1 MNKSTNIFSVTGET
15 IISGKSTTTNNEG
28 TTQDIPFK
36 ATANVLKYVKSED
49 KEVLDTLNAI
59 HKTFVKNNTKQKPA
73 TVNPFNSLLIE
84 MQDIK
89 LTYLQKLVDLSEK
102 EWSINNNSIKQ
113 TYELIKTTNDIL
125 MCNILGFLQN
135 LATKQLQIQ
144 LPKEFY
150 TKIDTVTNIQNN
162 TKEPKEV
169 REVRIADKTD
179 ISSIIN
185 SLASVLETGS
195 DKNAKRFDIKNVKVL
210 SKALSAIQSTLSEF
224 ASGLNDINADSSSI
238 QSLTSLLSWVSE
250 VLGETKTTQRKKFFI
265 FGDTISVEHATFTEK
280 SVKRFDKAFTKLVD
294 VFKANLGKLN
304 NIEIDSE
311 KVRELSELSELF
323 ESASSVFKYIDESSV
338 KQAFKAKLY
347 TIMLGMVTKK
357 MNKIFDDVTKAKV
370 NTKKINNFVEYSDKL
385 VEVVNNLISANTSI
399 KSTIASVLGYKT
411 ITSSLLGTYAAIS
424 EKTFEYK
431 KIEAFVS
438 NTSLLSAV
446 YSRISQL
453 KANIL
458 MPTVF
463 AKITD
468 VISETFEKIQKIDI
482 KDNVVKKFIS
492 TTDSLLNLYNKL
504 IKIKLNLF
512 KPEALDWMISGM
524 QKTISNAI
532 SAIRNQKFEQTVVDA
547 YDKEVTRIF
556 KMYEKLLNYNITL
569 PEVLWRFS
577 GINAF
582 TSSVKD
588 VFTKIRSVNIDV
600 KQNALFISEFKNI
613 ITEYQRISNRKI
625 SNKKLAFIS
634 FVIGRFTE
642 KSLETLELI
651 SKSRP
656 DRKPIETFTENIRF
670 LATEYEN
677 ISEAKISSRKL
688 FALSG
693 VLNLFTWSMIH
704 VLKNIDKNINVST
717 VSNVSKYTT
726 SVLQLSDLY
735 EYVSLAKISYK
746 ALGKFMLN
754 TSAFTWAVLQNL
766 NQINDN
772 NDNGAKSKSI
782 ITYTTSVSQLS
793 DLYEYVSLQKISYKA
808 LTAFSLTVGLFTSR
822 MLKVLS
828 SIKASNQDEKSTT
841 VFVNNV
847 SKLTSLISQIPA
859 KSGRRMTGF
868 ATGLST
874 LVLAVSL
881 TKSTS
886 ISTKFISSLSKFLDT
901 VDSKRIKS
909 SASGMKQ
916 LAGGVAMLGLALTA
930 FAALSPAIMVGA
942 LALKATSFII
952 STVTSKKQTKNLA
965 LFTASLAMFGVAIW
979 AFGEVVTGESMLK
992 TVGGLV
998 ILYGALQLF
1007 GGNGFKFGKWNIKP
1021 TRKGVW
1027 KEVAGAAAAIAT
1039 LGLAIHYGWSQV
1051 SAEEAAAAAAGIGG
1065 IGLAMR
1071 YWDTLVKG
1079 GGAKMGPQIA
1089 LASVGIGALGLS
1101 MKAWRGVSISD
1112 VGAAILGVG
1121 GIGLAM
1127 NLWNVGNPKVML
1139 TMAAVGLG
1147 VGAIGL
1153 GMQAWKSV
1161 DASTIGAAIL
1171 GVGGMAIPTMLLGTI
1186 GTSALLGAGSMVVI
1200 GAGVAAIGF
1209 GMKQFE
1215 NVSGEQMLKTGLF
1228 ITTLAAEAAL
1238 LGAIAPVAL
1247 AGAAVFPIL
1256 GSGIALIGLGLSKA
1270 SNAKP
1275 ETVDTVS
1282 YAIKT
1287 IATTFGGN
1295 LWAIL
1300 KAVPA
1305 SAAFIPV
1312 ASAALLIAPLLKT
1325 LGSTK
1330 IDNANLLSNIDSI
1343 DLFVERITGVLDKN
1357 KKKLKSAF
1365 VGSFA
1370 LLNLGNMLSTLAT
1383 GIQSIANLQFPEY
1396 EVRNGKAVLKS
1407 VRAFTKKDFDNVGTG
1422 IASIID
1428 SLAGPLE
1435 AVGSKKDTFKIA
1447 GKEYTNPF
1455 GNKVKSGID
1464 ALSKIGNILSPI
1476 ADGIKTLGID
1486 YNRPE
1491 LFDSFGNGIASV
1503 LNAISK
1509 PLEAIGVNTP
1519 TVTIMGMTVTNP
1531 FGSNDVKKG
1540 IEAMSGIGE
1549 ILAPINEALKMFIPK
1564 NDKDK
1569 ERIEKGVDLFSS
1581 NILNIINTIAEPFE
1595 AIGKGTPTIDLFGMV
1610 ITNPFGSND
1619 VKKGIKAMSGLNAVF
1634 EPVFGALD
1642 KFVSDDSGY
1651 TREHSFMDKIGRFKT
1666 AFPEIINTISESV
1679 INASKL
1685 DDLDFDLNW
1694 FSNGTATITSGI
1706 NKLFDVGTDKF
1717 NFYKSTYV
1725 QTITS
1730 LLTFEK
1736 YSKQLD
1742 DVDIDLKWFEKAIL
1756 RISSGISKYTAINDI
1771 DLFNSKFKTSVEQ
1784 ILFVQ
1789 EKLSESKRL
1798 NGFEWIGDLSSK
1810 LTAIDVAKLI
1820 KFDKHLNSLYN
1831 VIGDD
1836 IKLQK
1841 ANKQLKI
1848 TNTQM
1853 TSIRKS
1859 LNGMNLQALIHFD
1872 HAITKLAEIARN
1884 QSIAALVEAIE
1895 NLVKEIANVSH
1906 NQEIAN
1912 TNTSNF
1918 FNQLAPVAQQN
1929 ATPLAPVAPQVVNNT
1944 EVEEEKKPEPQTI
1957 TSDDIYNAIV
1967 QALRSVGLTPEKMA
1981 AYMR

>member
-15 IISGKSTTTNNEG
+15 IISGKSTTTNSEG

-59 HKTFVKNNTKQKPA
+59 HKTFVKNNKKQKPV

-89 LTYLQKLVDLSEK
+89 LKYLQKLVDLSEK

-125 MCNILGFLQN
+125 MYNILGFLQN
-135 LATKQLQIQ
+135 LATKQLQVQ

-150 TKIDTVTNIQNN
+150 TKIDTITNIQSAEA
-162 TKEPKEV
+162 T
-169 REVRIADKTD
+169 RGQEVRIADKTD

-224 ASGLNDINADSSSI
+224 ATGLNDINADSSSI
-238 QSLTSLLSWVSE
+238 QSLTSLLSWVSG
-250 VLGETKTTQRKKFFI
+250 VLEETKTTQRKKFFL

-280 SVKRFDKAFTKLVD
+280 SVKRFDKAFTKLLD
-294 VFKANLGKLN
+294 VFKDNLGKLN
-304 NIEIDSE
+304 NLEIDSE
-311 KVRELSELSELF
+311 KVKELSELF

-357 MNKIFDDVTKAKV
+357 MNKIFNEVTKANV
-370 NTKKINNFVEYSDKL
+370 DSEKIDNFVVYSDKL

-399 KSTIASVLGYKT
+399 KNTIASVLGYKT
-411 ITSSLLGTYAAIS
+411 ITSSLLSTYAAIS

-446 YSRISQL
+446 YSRVSQL

-504 IKIKLNLF
+504 INIKLNLF

-532 SAIRNQKFEQTVVDA
+532 SAIQKQKFERAVVDV
-547 YDKEVTRIF
+547 YDKEVSHIF

-569 PEVLWRFS
+569 PEVIWRFS
-577 GINAF
+577 GINTF
-582 TSSVKD
+582 TKSVKG
-588 VFTKIRSVNIDV
+588 VFTKIRKANIDV
-600 KQNALFISEFKNI
+600 KQNALFISEFKNV

-642 KSLETLELI
+642 KSLETLKMI
-651 SKSRP
+651 SESKPQRN
-656 DRKPIETFTENIRF
+656 PIETFTGNIRF

-677 ISEAKISSRKL
+677 ISEAKISSLKL
-688 FALSG
+688 FKLSG

-704 VLKNIDKNINVST
+704 VLKKIDKSKNINVS
-717 VSNVSKYTT
+717 K
-726 SVLQLSDLY
+726 
-735 EYVSLAKISYK
+735 
-746 ALGKFMLN
+746 
-754 TSAFTWAVLQNL
+754 
-766 NQINDN
+766 
-772 NDNGAKSKSI
+772 
-782 ITYTTSVSQLS
+782 YTTSVSQLS
-793 DLYEYVSLQKISYKA
+793 DLYEYVSLAKVSYKALGKFTLATSAFTWAVLSTLNQINDNKTKSKSITTYTTAVSQLSDLYEYISLQKISYKA

-822 MLKVLS
+822 ILKVLS
-828 SIKASNQDEKSTT
+828 SIKASNQDEKSTI

-847 SKLTSLISQIPA
+847 SKLISLVDKIPA

-868 ATGLST
+868 ATGLSA

-881 TKSTS
+881 TKAAS
-886 ISTKFISSLSKFLDT
+886 IDTKFISSLSKFLDT

-930 FAALSPAIMVGA
+930 FAALSPAILVGA

-952 STVTSKKQTKNLA
+952 GTVTSKKQTKNLA

-1021 TRKGVW
+1021 TRKGIW

-1071 YWDTLVKG
+1071 YWDTLVGG

-1127 NLWNVGNPKVML
+1127 NLWRVGNPKVGL

-1153 GMQAWKSV
+1153 GMQAWKGV
-1161 DASTIGAAIL
+1161 DASTATTAVL
-1171 GVGGMAIPTMLLGTI
+1171 GITGMAIPTMLLGTI
-1186 GTSALLGAGSMVVI
+1186 GTSALLGASSMVVI

-1247 AGAAVFPIL
+1247 AGAAIFPIL
-1256 GSGIALIGLGLSKA
+1256 GSGIALIGLGLS
-1270 SNAKP
+1270 NVYNTKP

-1312 ASAALLIAPLLKT
+1312 AGAALLIAPLLKT

-1343 DLFVERITGVLDKN
+1343 DLFVERITDVLDRN

-1370 LLNLGNMLSTLAT
+1370 LLNLGNMLTKLAT

-1476 ADGIKTLGID
+1476 ADGIKTLGVD
-1486 YNRPE
+1486 YNKPE
-1491 LFDSFGNGIASV
+1491 LFDSFGNGIASI

-1509 PLEAIGVNTP
+1509 PLEAIGANTP

-1540 IEAMSGIGE
+1540 IKAMSGIGE
-1549 ILAPINEALKMFIPK
+1549 ILAPINDALKMFIPK

-1569 ERIEKGVDLFSS
+1569 EQIENGLAIFSK
-1581 NILNIINTIAEPFE
+1581 NILNIINAIAEPFKE
-1595 AIGKGTPTIDLFGMV
+1595 IGKGTPTIDLFGITV
-1610 ITNPFGSND
+1610 TNPFGSND

-1642 KFVSDDSGY
+1642 KFVSDDSGN
-1651 TREHSFMDKIGRFKT
+1651 SFMDKIGRFKT

-1679 INASKL
+1679 TNASKL
-1685 DDLDFDLNW
+1685 DDLDFDLGW
-1694 FSNGTATITSGI
+1694 FSKVCDKLTSGI
-1706 NKLFDVGTDKF
+1706 NKLFDVGKDKF
-1717 NFYKSTYV
+1717 EFYKTTYV

-1730 LLTFEK
+1730 LLTFQK

-1742 DVDIDLKWFEKAIL
+1742 DVDIDLKWFEKAIS
-1756 RISSGISKYTAINDI
+1756 RISLGISKYTAINDI
-1771 DLFNSKFKTSVEQ
+1771 DLFNSKFKTSIEQ

-1798 NGFEWIGDLSSK
+1798 KGSFEWIGDLSSK

-1929 ATPLAPVAPQVVNNT
+1929 ATPLAPVAPQVVNNNK
-1944 EVEEEKKPEPQTI
+1944 VEEEKKPEPQTI

>member
-15 IISGKSTTTNNEG
+15 IISGKSTTTNSEG

-125 MCNILGFLQN
+125 MYNILGFLEN
-135 LATKQLQIQ
+135 LATKQLQVQ

-150 TKIDTVTNIQNN
+150 TKIDTITNIQTDNR
-162 TKEPKEV
+162 EV

-195 DKNAKRFDIKNVKVL
+195 DKNAKRFDIKNVKML

-224 ASGLNDINADSSSI
+224 ATGLNDINADSSSI

-250 VLGETKTTQRKKFFI
+250 VLGETKTTQRKKFFL

-280 SVKRFDKAFTKLVD
+280 SVKRFDKAFTKLLD
-294 VFKANLGKLN
+294 VFKDNLGKLN
-304 NIEIDSE
+304 NLEIDSE
-311 KVRELSELSELF
+311 KVRELSELF

-338 KQAFKAKLY
+338 KQALKAKLY

-357 MNKIFDDVTKAKV
+357 MNKIFNDVTKANV
-370 NTKKINNFVEYSDKL
+370 DSGKINNFVEYLDKL

-446 YSRISQL
+446 YSRVSQL

-532 SAIRNQKFEQTVVDA
+532 SAIQKQKFERAVVDV
-547 YDKEVTRIF
+547 YDKEVSHIF

-582 TSSVKD
+582 TKSVKD
-588 VFTKIRSVNIDV
+588 VFTKIRKANIDV
-600 KQNALFISEFKNI
+600 KQNALFISEFKNV

-677 ISEAKISSRKL
+677 ISEAKISSLKL
-688 FALSG
+688 FKLSG

-704 VLKNIDKNINVST
+704 VLKKIDKIYKSKNINVS
-717 VSNVSKYTT
+717 KYTI
-726 SVLQLSDLY
+726 SVSQLSDLY
-735 EYVSLAKISYK
+735 EYVSLSKISYK
-746 ALGKFMLN
+746 ALGKFTLA
-754 TSAFTWAVLQNL
+754 TSAFTWAVLSTL

-772 NDNGAKSKSI
+772 KAKSKSI

-793 DLYEYVSLQKISYKA
+793 DLYEYISLQKISYKA

-828 SIKASNQDEKSTT
+828 SIKASNQEEKSTT

-847 SKLTSLISQIPA
+847 SKLISLVDKIPA

-881 TKSTS
+881 TKTTS
-886 ISTKFISSLSKFLDT
+886 IGTKFISSLSKFLDT

-930 FAALSPAIMVGA
+930 FAALSPAILVGA

-952 STVTSKKQTKNLA
+952 GTVTSKKQTKNLA

-1089 LASVGIGALGLS
+1089 LVSVGIGALGLS

-1127 NLWNVGNPKVML
+1127 NLWRVGNPKAGL

-1153 GMQAWKSV
+1153 GMQAWKNV
-1161 DASTIGAAIL
+1161 DASTATTAVL
-1171 GVGGMAIPTMLLGTI
+1171 GITGMAIPTMLLGTI

-1247 AGAAVFPIL
+1247 AGAVVFPIL

-1295 LWAIL
+1295 LLAIL

-1330 IDNANLLSNIDSI
+1330 IDNANLLSNINSI
-1343 DLFVERITGVLDKN
+1343 DLFVERITEVLDRN

-1370 LLNLGNMLSTLAT
+1370 LLNLGNMLTKLAT

-1435 AVGSKKDTFKIA
+1435 TIGSKKDTFKIA

-1476 ADGIKTLGID
+1476 ADGIKTLGVD
-1486 YNRPE
+1486 YNKPE

-1540 IEAMSGIGE
+1540 IKAMSGIGE

-1569 ERIEKGVDLFSS
+1569 ERIQKGIDLFSK
-1581 NILNIINTIAEPFE
+1581 NILNIINAIAEPFKE
-1595 AIGKGTPTIDLFGMV
+1595 IGKGTPTIDLFGMTV
-1610 ITNPFGSND
+1610 TNPFSSND
-1619 VKKGIKAMSGLNAVF
+1619 VKKGIKAISGLNAVF
-1634 EPVFGALD
+1634 DPVFGALD
-1642 KFVSDDSGY
+1642 KFVSDDSGN
-1651 TREHSFMDKIGRFKT
+1651 SFMDKIGRFKT
-1666 AFPEIINTISESV
+1666 AFPEIISTISKSV
-1679 INASKL
+1679 TDAAKL

-1694 FSNGTATITSGI
+1694 FSKVCDKLTSGI
-1706 NKLFDVGTDKF
+1706 NKLFDVGKDKF

-1742 DVDIDLKWFEKAIL
+1742 DVDIDLKWFEKAIS
-1756 RISSGISKYTAINDI
+1756 RISSGISKYTAIKDI

-1798 NGFEWIGDLSSK
+1798 KGSFEWIGDLSSK

-1929 ATPLAPVAPQVVNNT
+1929 ATPLAPVAPQVVNNDK
-1944 EVEEEKKPEPQTI
+1944 VEEEKKPEPQTI

>member
-15 IISGKSTTTNNEG
+15 IISGKSTTTNSEG

-49 KEVLDTLNAI
+49 KEVIDTLNAI
-59 HKTFVKNNTKQKPA
+59 HKTFVKNNKKQKPV

-125 MCNILGFLQN
+125 MYNILGFLQN
-135 LATKQLQIQ
+135 LATNQLQVQ

-150 TKIDTVTNIQNN
+150 TKIDTITNIQS
-162 TKEPKEV
+162 TEAS
-169 REVRIADKTD
+169 RDQGVRIADKTD

-224 ASGLNDINADSSSI
+224 ATGLNDINADSSSI

-250 VLGETKTTQRKKFFI
+250 VLGETKTTQRKKFFL
-265 FGDTISVEHATFTEK
+265 FGDTISVEHAVFTEK
-280 SVKRFDKAFTKLVD
+280 SVKRFDKAFTKLLD
-294 VFKANLGKLN
+294 VFKNNLGKLN
-304 NIEIDSE
+304 NLEINSE
-311 KVRELSELSELF
+311 KVRELSELF
-323 ESASSVFKYIDESSV
+323 ESASSVFKYISESSI

-357 MNKIFDDVTKAKV
+357 MNKIFDDVTKANV
-370 NTKKINNFVEYSDKL
+370 DSKKIDDFVAYSGNL

-411 ITSSLLGTYAAIS
+411 ITSSLLSTYAAIS

-431 KIEAFVS
+431 KIETFVS

-446 YSRISQL
+446 YSRVSQL

-468 VISETFEKIQKIDI
+468 VISETFEKIQKINI

-532 SAIRNQKFEQTVVDA
+532 SAIQNQKFERAVVDV
-547 YDKEVTRIF
+547 YDKEVSHIF

-569 PEVLWRFS
+569 PEVIWRFS

-582 TSSVKD
+582 TKSVKG
-588 VFTKIRSVNIDV
+588 VFTKIRKANIDV
-600 KQNALFISEFKNI
+600 KQNALFISEFKNV

-642 KSLETLELI
+642 KSLETLKMI
-651 SKSRP
+651 SESKP
-656 DRKPIETFTENIRF
+656 QRKPIETFTGNIRF

-677 ISEAKISSRKL
+677 ISEAKISSLKL
-688 FALSG
+688 FKLSG

-704 VLKNIDKNINVST
+704 VLKKIDKSKNINVS
-717 VSNVSKYTT
+717 K
-726 SVLQLSDLY
+726 
-735 EYVSLAKISYK
+735 
-746 ALGKFMLN
+746 
-754 TSAFTWAVLQNL
+754 
-766 NQINDN
+766 
-772 NDNGAKSKSI
+772 
-782 ITYTTSVSQLS
+782 YTTSVSQLS
-793 DLYEYVSLQKISYKA
+793 DLYEYVSLSKISYKTLGKFTLATSAFTWAVLSTLNQINDNKAKSKSITTYTTAVSQLSDLYEYISLQKISYKA

-822 MLKVLS
+822 ILKVLS
-828 SIKASNQDEKSTT
+828 SIKASNQDEKSTI

-847 SKLTSLISQIPA
+847 SKLISLVDKIPA

-868 ATGLST
+868 ATGLSA

-881 TKSTS
+881 TKSMS
-886 ISTKFISSLSKFLDT
+886 IGTKFISSLSKFLDT

-930 FAALSPAIMVGA
+930 FAALSPAILVGA

-952 STVTSKKQTKNLA
+952 GTVTSKKQTKNLA

-1007 GGNGFKFGKWNIKP
+1007 SGNGFKFGKWNIKP

-1051 SAEEAAAAAAGIGG
+1051 SAEEAVAAAAGIGG

-1071 YWDTLVKG
+1071 YWDTLVG

-1101 MKAWRGVSISD
+1101 MKAWRGISISD
-1112 VGAAILGVG
+1112 VGAAMLGVG

-1127 NLWNVGNPKVML
+1127 NLWKVGNPKVGL

-1153 GMQAWKSV
+1153 GMQAWKGV
-1161 DASTIGAAIL
+1161 DASTATTAVL
-1171 GVGGMAIPTMLLGTI
+1171 GITGMAIPTMLLGTI
-1186 GTSALLGAGSMVVI
+1186 GTSALLGAGSMVII

-1256 GSGIALIGLGLSKA
+1256 GSGIALIGLGLS
-1270 SNAKP
+1270 NVYNIKP

-1312 ASAALLIAPLLKT
+1312 AGAALLIAPLLKT

-1343 DLFVERITGVLDKN
+1343 DLFVERITDVLDRN

-1370 LLNLGNMLSTLAT
+1370 LLNLGNMLTKLAT

-1407 VRAFTKKDFDNVGTG
+1407 VRAFTKKDFDNVGTS

-1476 ADGIKTLGID
+1476 ADGIKTLGVD
-1486 YNRPE
+1486 YNKPE

-1509 PLEAIGVNTP
+1509 PLEAIGANTP

-1540 IEAMSGIGE
+1540 IKAMSGIGE
-1549 ILAPINEALKMFIPK
+1549 ILAPINDALKMFIPK

-1569 ERIEKGVDLFSS
+1569 ERIEKGVDLFSK
-1581 NILNIINTIAEPFE
+1581 NILNIINAIAEPFKE
-1595 AIGKGTPTIDLFGMV
+1595 IGKGTPTIDLFGITV
-1610 ITNPFGSND
+1610 TNPFGSND

-1642 KFVSDDSGY
+1642 KFVSDDSGN
-1651 TREHSFMDKIGRFKT
+1651 SFMDKIGRFKT

-1679 INASKL
+1679 TNASKL
-1685 DDLDFDLNW
+1685 DDLDFDLGW
-1694 FSNGTATITSGI
+1694 FSKVCDKLTSGI
-1706 NKLFDVGTDKF
+1706 NKLFNVGKDKF
-1717 NFYKSTYV
+1717 DFYKSTYV

-1730 LLTFEK
+1730 LLTFQK

-1742 DVDIDLKWFEKAIL
+1742 DVDIDLKWFEKAIS
-1756 RISSGISKYTAINDI
+1756 RISLGISKYTAINDI

-1789 EKLSESKRL
+1789 EKLTESKPL
-1798 NGFEWIGDLSSK
+1798 KGSFEWIGDLSSK

-1872 HAITKLAEIARN
+1872 HAITKLTEIARN

-1906 NQEIAN
+1906 NQEIVN

-1929 ATPLAPVAPQVVNNT
+1929 VTPLAPVAPQVVNNNK
-1944 EVEEEKKPEPQTI
+1944 VEEEKKPEPQTI

-1967 QALRSVGLTPEKMA
+1967 QALRSVGLTPEKMS

>member
-15 IISGKSTTTNNEG
+15 IISGKSTTTNSEG

-89 LTYLQKLVDLSEK
+89 LNYLQKLVVLSEK

-125 MCNILGFLQN
+125 MYNILGFLEN
-135 LATKQLQIQ
+135 LATKQLQVQ

-150 TKIDTVTNIQNN
+150 TKIDTVTNIQSSNQ
-162 TKEPKEV
+162 EV

-224 ASGLNDINADSSSI
+224 ATGLNDINADSSSI

-250 VLGETKTTQRKKFFI
+250 VLGETKNAKHKKFFL

-280 SVKRFDKAFTKLVD
+280 SVKRFDKAFTKLLD
-294 VFKANLGKLN
+294 VFKDNLGKLN
-304 NIEIDSE
+304 NLEIDSE
-311 KVRELSELSELF
+311 KVKELSELF

-357 MNKIFDDVTKAKV
+357 MNKIFNDVTKANV
-370 NTKKINNFVEYSDKL
+370 DSGKIDNFVEYSDKL
-385 VEVVNNLISANTSI
+385 ADIVNNLISANTSI

-446 YSRISQL
+446 YSRVSQL

-532 SAIRNQKFEQTVVDA
+532 SAIQKQKFERVVVDV
-547 YDKEVTRIF
+547 YDKEVSHIF

-582 TSSVKD
+582 TKSVKD
-588 VFTKIRSVNIDV
+588 VFTKIRKANIDV
-600 KQNALFISEFKNI
+600 KQNALFISEFKNV

-677 ISEAKISSRKL
+677 ISEAKISSLKL
-688 FALSG
+688 FKLSG

-704 VLKNIDKNINVST
+704 VLKKINTSKNTN

-726 SVLQLSDLY
+726 SVSQLSDLY
-735 EYVSLAKISYK
+735 EYISLQKMISYK
-746 ALGKFMLN
+746 ALGKFTLA
-754 TSAFTWAVLQNL
+754 TSAFTWVVLGTL

-772 NDNGAKSKSI
+772 KAKSKSI

-793 DLYEYVSLQKISYKA
+793 DLYEYISLQKISYKA

-828 SIKASNQDEKSTT
+828 NIKASNQDEKSTT

-847 SKLTSLISQIPA
+847 SKLISLVDKIPA

-868 ATGLST
+868 ATGLSA

-881 TKSTS
+881 TKAIS
-886 ISTKFISSLSKFLDT
+886 INTKFISSLSKFLDT

-930 FAALSPAIMVGA
+930 FAALSPAILVGA

-952 STVTSKKQTKNLA
+952 GTVTSKKQTKNLA

-1051 SAEEAAAAAAGIGG
+1051 SAEEAAAAATGIGG

-1127 NLWNVGNPKVML
+1127 NLWRVGNPKAGL

-1147 VGAIGL
+1147 IGAIGL
-1153 GMQAWKSV
+1153 GMQAWKGV
-1161 DASTIGAAIL
+1161 DASTATTAVL
-1171 GVGGMAIPTMLLGTI
+1171 GITGMAIPTMLLGTI
-1186 GTSALLGAGSMVVI
+1186 GTSALLGASSMVVI

-1256 GSGIALIGLGLSKA
+1256 GSGIALIGLGLS
-1270 SNAKP
+1270 NVYNTKP

-1343 DLFVERITGVLDKN
+1343 DLFVERITDVLDKN

-1370 LLNLGNMLSTLAT
+1370 LLNLGNMLTKLAT

-1407 VRAFTKKDFDNVGTG
+1407 VRAFTKKDFDNVGTS

-1476 ADGIKTLGID
+1476 ADGIKTLGVD
-1486 YNRPE
+1486 YNKPE

-1540 IEAMSGIGE
+1540 IKAMSGIGE
-1549 ILAPINEALKMFIPK
+1549 ILAPINDALKMFIPK

-1569 ERIEKGVDLFSS
+1569 ERIEKGIDLFSK
-1581 NILNIINTIAEPFE
+1581 NILNIINTIAEPFKE
-1595 AIGKGTPTIDLFGMV
+1595 IGKGTPTIDLFGMTV
-1610 ITNPFGSND
+1610 TNPFGSND

-1634 EPVFGALD
+1634 DPVFGALD
-1642 KFVSDDSGY
+1642 KFVSDDSGN
-1651 TREHSFMDKIGRFKT
+1651 SFMDKIGRFKT
-1666 AFPEIINTISESV
+1666 AFPEIINAISESV
-1679 INASKL
+1679 TNASKL
-1685 DDLDFDLNW
+1685 DDLDFDLSW
-1694 FSNGTATITSGI
+1694 FSKVCDKLTSGI

-1742 DVDIDLKWFEKAIL
+1742 DVDIDLKWFEKAIS
-1756 RISSGISKYTAINDI
+1756 RISSGISKYTVIKDI

-1798 NGFEWIGDLSSK
+1798 KGSFEWIGDLSSK

-1929 ATPLAPVAPQVVNNT
+1929 ATPLAPVAPQVVNNDK
-1944 EVEEEKKPEPQTI
+1944 VEEEKKPEPQTI

>member
-15 IISGKSTTTNNEG
+15 IISGKSTTTNSEG

-125 MCNILGFLQN
+125 MYNILGFLQN
-135 LATKQLQIQ
+135 LATKQLQVQ

-150 TKIDTVTNIQNN
+150 TKIDTVTNIQTDNQ
-162 TKEPKEV
+162 EF

-185 SLASVLETGS
+185 SLASVLETGN

-224 ASGLNDINADSSSI
+224 ATGLNDINADSSSI

-250 VLGETKTTQRKKFFI
+250 VLGETKTTQRKKFFL

-280 SVKRFDKAFTKLVD
+280 SVKRFDKAFTKLLD
-294 VFKANLGKLN
+294 VFKDNLGKLN
-304 NIEIDSE
+304 NLEIDSE
-311 KVRELSELSELF
+311 KVRELSELF

-347 TIMLGMVTKK
+347 TIMLGMVTNK
-357 MNKIFDDVTKAKV
+357 MNDIFDEVSKAKV

-446 YSRISQL
+446 YSRVSQL

-532 SAIRNQKFEQTVVDA
+532 SAIQKQKFERAVVDV
-547 YDKEVTRIF
+547 YDKEVSHIF
-556 KMYEKLLNYNITL
+556 KLYEKLLNYNITL

-582 TSSVKD
+582 TKSVKG
-588 VFTKIRSVNIDV
+588 VFTKIRKANIDV
-600 KQNALFISEFKNI
+600 KQNALFLSEFKNV

-677 ISEAKISSRKL
+677 ISEAKISSIKL
-688 FALSG
+688 FKLSG

-704 VLKNIDKNINVST
+704 VLKKIDKIDKSKNI
-717 VSNVSKYTT
+717 NVSKYTT
-726 SVLQLSDLY
+726 SVSQLSDLY

-746 ALGKFMLN
+746 ALGKFTLA
-754 TSAFTWAVLQNL
+754 TSAFTWAVLSTL

-772 NDNGAKSKSI
+772 KAKSKSI

-793 DLYEYVSLQKISYKA
+793 DLYEYISLQKISYKA

-847 SKLTSLISQIPA
+847 SKLISLVDKIPA

-874 LVLAVSL
+874 LVFAVSL
-881 TKSTS
+881 TKTTS
-886 ISTKFISSLSKFLDT
+886 IGTKFISSLSKFLDT

-930 FAALSPAIMVGA
+930 FAALSPAILVGA

-952 STVTSKKQTKNLA
+952 GTVTSKKQTKNLA

-1071 YWDTLVKG
+1071 YWDTLVGG

-1127 NLWNVGNPKVML
+1127 NLWRVGNPKAGL

-1153 GMQAWKSV
+1153 GMQAWKNV
-1161 DASTIGAAIL
+1161 DASTATTAVL
-1171 GVGGMAIPTMLLGTI
+1171 GITGMAIPTMLLGTI

-1209 GMKQFE
+1209 GIKQFE

-1282 YAIKT
+1282 YSIKT

-1295 LWAIL
+1295 LLAIL

-1343 DLFVERITGVLDKN
+1343 DLFVERITEVLDKN

-1370 LLNLGNMLSTLAT
+1370 LLNLGNMLTKLAT

-1476 ADGIKTLGID
+1476 ADGIKTLGVD
-1486 YNRPE
+1486 YNKPE

-1509 PLEAIGVNTP
+1509 PLEAIGANTP
-1519 TVTIMGMTVTNP
+1519 TITIMGMTVTNP

-1540 IEAMSGIGE
+1540 IKAMSGIGE
-1549 ILAPINEALKMFIPK
+1549 ILAPINDALKMFIPK

-1569 ERIEKGVDLFSS
+1569 ERIQKGIDLFSS
-1581 NILNIINTIAEPFE
+1581 NILNIINTIAEPFKE
-1595 AIGKGTPTIDLFGMV
+1595 IGKGTPTIDLFGMTV
-1610 ITNPFGSND
+1610 TNPFGSND

-1634 EPVFGALD
+1634 DPVFGALD
-1642 KFVSDDSGY
+1642 KFVSDDSGN
-1651 TREHSFMDKIGRFKT
+1651 SFMDKIGRFKT
-1666 AFPEIINTISESV
+1666 AFPEIISTISKSV
-1679 INASKL
+1679 TAAAKL
-1685 DDLDFDLNW
+1685 DDLDFDLGW
-1694 FSNGTATITSGI
+1694 FSKVCDKLTSGI
-1706 NKLFDVGTDKF
+1706 NKLFDVGKDKF

-1730 LLTFEK
+1730 LLTFQK

-1742 DVDIDLKWFEKAIL
+1742 DVDIDLKWFEKAIS
-1756 RISSGISKYTAINDI
+1756 RISLGISKYTAIKDI

-1789 EKLSESKRL
+1789 EKLTESKRL
-1798 NGFEWIGDLSSK
+1798 KYSFEWIGDLSSK

-1884 QSIAALVEAIE
+1884 QSIAALVEAIG

-1929 ATPLAPVAPQVVNNT
+1929 ATPLAPVAPQVVNNNK
-1944 EVEEEKKPEPQTI
+1944 VEEEKKPEPQTI

>member
-125 MCNILGFLQN
+125 MYNILGFLQN
-135 LATKQLQIQ
+135 LATKQLQVQ

-150 TKIDTVTNIQNN
+150 AKIDTITNIQS
-162 TKEPKEV
+162 TEAS

-224 ASGLNDINADSSSI
+224 ATGLNDINADSSSI

-250 VLGETKTTQRKKFFI
+250 VLGETKTTQRKKFFL

-280 SVKRFDKAFTKLVD
+280 SVKRFDKAFTKLLD
-294 VFKANLGKLN
+294 VFKSNLGKLN
-304 NIEIDSE
+304 NLEIDSE
-311 KVRELSELSELF
+311 KVKELSELF

-357 MNKIFDDVTKAKV
+357 MNKIFNEVPKANV
-370 NTKKINNFVEYSDKL
+370 DSEKIDNFVVYSDKL

-446 YSRISQL
+446 YSRIS

-512 KPEALDWMISGM
+512 KPEALDWMISGI

-532 SAIRNQKFEQTVVDA
+532 SAIQKQKFERAVVDI
-547 YDKEVTRIF
+547 YDKEVSHIF

-677 ISEAKISSRKL
+677 ISEAKISSLKL
-688 FALSG
+688 FKLSG

-704 VLKNIDKNINVST
+704 VLKMVGKPKNIN

-726 SVLQLSDLY
+726 SVSQLSDLY
-735 EYVSLAKISYK
+735 EYISLAKISYK
-746 ALGKFMLN
+746 ALGKFTLA
-754 TSAFTWAVLQNL
+754 TSAFTWAVLGTL

-793 DLYEYVSLQKISYKA
+793 DLYEYISLAKAKISYKA

-847 SKLTSLISQIPA
+847 SKLISLVDKIPA

-868 ATGLST
+868 ATGLSA

-881 TKSTS
+881 TKAIS
-886 ISTKFISSLSKFLDT
+886 IDTKFISSLSKFLDT

-930 FAALSPAIMVGA
+930 FAALSPTILAGA

-952 STVTSKKQTKNLA
+952 GTVTSKKQTKNLA

-1051 SAEEAAAAAAGIGG
+1051 SVEEAATAAAGIGG

-1071 YWDTLVKG
+1071 YWDTLVKGVGG

-1127 NLWNVGNPKVML
+1127 NLWNLWNVGNPKAGL

-1153 GMQAWKSV
+1153 GMQTWKGV
-1161 DASTIGAAIL
+1161 DASTATTAVL
-1171 GVGGMAIPTMLLGTI
+1171 GITGMAIPTMLLGTI
-1186 GTSALLGAGSMVVI
+1186 GTSALLGASSMVVI

-1270 SNAKP
+1270 SNTKP

-1312 ASAALLIAPLLKT
+1312 AGAALLIAPLLKT

-1370 LLNLGNMLSTLAT
+1370 LLNLGNMLTKLAT

-1407 VRAFTKKDFDNVGTG
+1407 VRAFTKKDFDNVGTS

-1476 ADGIKTLGID
+1476 ADGIKTLGVD
-1486 YNRPE
+1486 YNKPE

-1509 PLEAIGVNTP
+1509 PLEAIGANTP
-1519 TVTIMGMTVTNP
+1519 TVTIMGMTV
-1531 FGSNDVKKG
+1531 
-1540 IEAMSGIGE
+1540 
-1549 ILAPINEALKMFIPK
+1549 
-1564 NDKDK
+1564 
-1569 ERIEKGVDLFSS
+1569 
-1581 NILNIINTIAEPFE
+1581 
-1595 AIGKGTPTIDLFGMV
+1595 
-1610 ITNPFGSND
+1610 TNPFGSND

-1642 KFVSDDSGY
+1642 KFVSDDSGN
-1651 TREHSFMDKIGRFKT
+1651 SFMDKIGRFKT
-1666 AFPEIINTISESV
+1666 AFPEIISTISKSV
-1679 INASKL
+1679 TDAAKL

-1694 FSNGTATITSGI
+1694 FSKVCDKLTSGI
-1706 NKLFDVGTDKF
+1706 NKLFDVGKDKF

-1742 DVDIDLKWFEKAIL
+1742 DVDIDLKWFEKAIS
-1756 RISSGISKYTAINDI
+1756 RISSGIGKYTAINDIEDI

-1798 NGFEWIGDLSSK
+1798 KGSFEWIGDLSSK

-1929 ATPLAPVAPQVVNNT
+1929 ATPLAPVAPQVVNNNK
-1944 EVEEEKKPEPQTI
+1944 VEEEKKPEPQTI

>member
-15 IISGKSTTTNNEG
+15 IISGKSTTTNSEG

-59 HKTFVKNNTKQKPA
+59 HKTFVKNNKKQKPV

-89 LTYLQKLVDLSEK
+89 LKYLQKLVDLSEK

-125 MCNILGFLQN
+125 MYNILGFLQN
-135 LATKQLQIQ
+135 LATSQLQVQ

-150 TKIDTVTNIQNN
+150 TKIDTITNIQS
-162 TKEPKEV
+162 TESSRDQGV

-224 ASGLNDINADSSSI
+224 ATGLNDINADSSSI

-250 VLGETKTTQRKKFFI
+250 VLGETKTTQRKKFFL

-280 SVKRFDKAFTKLVD
+280 SVKRFDKAFTKLLD
-294 VFKANLGKLN
+294 VFKDNLGKLN
-304 NIEIDSE
+304 NLEIDSE
-311 KVRELSELSELF
+311 KVRELSELF
-323 ESASSVFKYIDESSV
+323 ESASSVFKYISESSI

-357 MNKIFDDVTKAKV
+357 MNKIFDDVTKANV
-370 NTKKINNFVEYSDKL
+370 DSKKIDDFVAYSGNL

-411 ITSSLLGTYAAIS
+411 ITSSLLSTYAAIS
-424 EKTFEYK
+424 EKTLEYK

-446 YSRISQL
+446 YSRVSQL

-532 SAIRNQKFEQTVVDA
+532 SAIQNQKFERAVVDV
-547 YDKEVTRIF
+547 YDKEVSHIF

-569 PEVLWRFS
+569 PEVIWRFS

-582 TSSVKD
+582 TTSVKG
-588 VFTKIRSVNIDV
+588 VFTKIRKANIDV
-600 KQNALFISEFKNI
+600 KQNALFTSEFKNV

-642 KSLETLELI
+642 KSLETLKMI

-677 ISEAKISSRKL
+677 ISEAKISSLKL
-688 FALSG
+688 FKLSG

-704 VLKNIDKNINVST
+704 VLKKIDKSKNI
-717 VSNVSKYTT
+717 NVSKYTT
-726 SVLQLSDLY
+726 SVSQLSDLY

-746 ALGKFMLN
+746 ALSKFTLA
-754 TSAFTWAVLQNL
+754 TSAFTWAILSTL

-772 NDNGAKSKSI
+772 KTKSKSI
-782 ITYTTSVSQLS
+782 TTYTTSVSQLS
-793 DLYEYVSLQKISYKA
+793 DLYEYISLQKISYKA

-847 SKLTSLISQIPA
+847 SKLILLVDKIPA

-868 ATGLST
+868 ATGLSA

-881 TKSTS
+881 TKSVS
-886 ISTKFISSLSKFLDT
+886 IGTKFISSLSKFLDT

-909 SASGMKQ
+909 SANGMKQ

-930 FAALSPAIMVGA
+930 FAALSPAILVGA

-952 STVTSKKQTKNLA
+952 GTVTSKKQTKNLA

-1021 TRKGVW
+1021 TRKGIW

-1071 YWDTLVKG
+1071 YWDTLVG

-1127 NLWNVGNPKVML
+1127 NLWRVGNPKAGL

-1147 VGAIGL
+1147 VGAIGI
-1153 GMQAWKSV
+1153 GMQAWKGV
-1161 DASTIGAAIL
+1161 DASTATTAVL
-1171 GVGGMAIPTMLLGTI
+1171 GITGMAIPTMLLGTI
-1186 GTSALLGAGSMVVI
+1186 GTSALLGASSMVVI

-1247 AGAAVFPIL
+1247 AGAAIFPIL

-1270 SNAKP
+1270 SNTKP

-1287 IATTFGGN
+1287 IATSFGGN

-1312 ASAALLIAPLLKT
+1312 AGAALLIAPLLKT

-1343 DLFVERITGVLDKN
+1343 DLFVERITNVLNRN

-1370 LLNLGNMLSTLAT
+1370 LLNLGNMLTKLAT

-1407 VRAFTKKDFDNVGTG
+1407 VRAFTKKDFDNVGTS

-1435 AVGSKKDTFKIA
+1435 AVGSKKDIFKIA

-1476 ADGIKTLGID
+1476 ADGIKTLGVD
-1486 YNRPE
+1486 YNKPE

-1509 PLEAIGVNTP
+1509 PLEAIGANTP

-1540 IEAMSGIGE
+1540 IKAMSGIGE
-1549 ILAPINEALKMFIPK
+1549 ILTPINEALKMFIPK

-1569 ERIEKGVDLFSS
+1569 ERIEKGLALFSK
-1581 NILNIINTIAEPFE
+1581 NILNIINAIAEPFKE
-1595 AIGKGTPTIDLFGMV
+1595 IGKGTPTIDLFGITV
-1610 ITNPFGSND
+1610 TNPFGSND
-1619 VKKGIKAMSGLNAVF
+1619 VKKGIKAMSGLNIVF

-1642 KFVSDDSGY
+1642 KFVSDDSGN
-1651 TREHSFMDKIGRFKT
+1651 SFMDKIGRFKT

-1679 INASKL
+1679 TNASKL
-1685 DDLDFDLNW
+1685 DDLDFDLGW
-1694 FSNGTATITSGI
+1694 FSKVCDKLTSGI
-1706 NKLFDVGTDKF
+1706 NKLFDVGKYKF
-1717 NFYKSTYV
+1717 DFYKSTYV
-1725 QTITS
+1725 HTITS
-1730 LLTFEK
+1730 LLTFQK

-1742 DVDIDLKWFEKAIL
+1742 DVDIDLKWFEKAIS
-1756 RISSGISKYTAINDI
+1756 RISLGISKYTAIKDI

-1789 EKLSESKRL
+1789 EKLTESKRL
-1798 NGFEWIGDLSSK
+1798 KGSFEWIGDLSSK

-1929 ATPLAPVAPQVVNNT
+1929 ATPLAPVAPQVVNNNK
-1944 EVEEEKKPEPQTI
+1944 VEEEKKTEPQTI

-1967 QALRSVGLTPEKMA
+1967 QALRSVGLTPEKMS